1 MLEPLI
7 TTIIPTYKRPQL
19 LKRAI
24 ISALNQTF
32 HRIQVHVYDDASNDE
47 TEEVVR
53 ECIKKD
59 DRVAY
64 HRHGQNMGLLQNYQ
78 YSLSRVKTEYFSF
91 LSDDDVL
98 FPWFCE
104 ETLQGFK
111 QCPECAFSAGSAI
124 IMSEEGKV
132 IRVPLDLWKR
142 EGVFFS
148 PEGVLEMISKYP
160 IPSCLLFHRKVIDS
174 IPIDMGNS
182 LTWDCDFLLQSAAR
196 FPFHISK
203 RPCGIYLHHSS
214 YSNSKGFEDWSFAL
228 NRMIERLNDSPY
240 LETEEKKLATDLINK
255 DLEKLNKPLILR
267 NIYNKQ
273 LQLAYRSAFAFR
285 KNQGINLETFIL
297 LNLTRLC
304 LWFPSFVSVVLWAR
318 KLKNFKKQRA
328 FRHYRHYAKWLAN
341 DEK

>member
-1 MLEPLI
+1 MSEPFI
-7 TTIIPTYKRPQL
+7 TIIIPTYKRPKL

-24 ISALNQTF
+24 FSALNQTF
-32 HRIQVHVYDDASNDE
+32 SRIQVIVYDDASNDE
-47 TEEVVR
+47 TEEIVR
-53 ECIKKD
+53 ECIEKD
-59 DRVAY
+59 PRIAY
-64 HRHGQNMGLLQNYQ
+64 HRHEQNIGLIQNYQ

-111 QCPECAFSAGSAI
+111 QSPKCAFSAGSAI

-142 EGVFFS
+142 EGVFAP

-160 IPSCLLFHRKVIDS
+160 IPSCILFHRKVIDTIS
-174 IPIDMGNS
+174 IDRDNS

-214 YSNSKGFEDWSFAL
+214 FSNSKGFEEWSFSMK
-228 NRMIERLNDSPY
+228 RMIERLNLNP
-240 LETEEKKLATDLINK
+240 LLNAETKKKAAGLINK
-255 DLEKLNKPLILR
+255 DLEKLNKPIILR
-267 NIYNKQ
+267 HIYAKQ
-273 LQLAYRSAFAFR
+273 LQSAYNSAFLFK
-285 KNQGINLETFIL
+285 KNQGLNFETFIL
-297 LNLTRLC
+297 FHLTRLC
-304 LWFPSFVSVVLWAR
+304 LWVPLLVPVVLEIR
-318 KLKNFKKQRA
+318 KLKSFKTQRS
-328 FRHYRHYAKWLAN
+328 FRRYKHYARWLAIDKN
-341 DEK
+341 